1 MATPGRP
8 RDRHKEQFWRQTLQ
22 RFERS
27 GLSAAPF
34 CRRHQLSLHSFWA
47 WKRTLRLRDQPAQA
61 TPPRSAPGPQQP
73 SQPDH
78 LPFFMPLRLPHQDPR
93 GAPGTADLILEVLLP
108 NGLCLRLP
116 QHFDPA
122 ALPRLLTVLGGVSC

>member
-1 MATPGRP
+1 MATLGRP

-27 GLSAAPF
+27 GLSGAQF
-34 CRRHQLSLHSFWA
+34 CRRQQLPLHSFWA

-61 TPPRSAPGPQQP
+61 TPPRSTPGPQQP
-73 SQPDH
+73 SQAGQV
-78 LPFFMPLRLPHQDPR
+78 PFFVPLRLPHPEPR
-93 GAPGTADLILEVLLP
+93 RPASTADLILEVLLP

-116 QHFDPA
+116 QHVDPQ
-122 ALPRLLTVLGGVSC
+122 ALPQLLAVLGGVSC